1 MNSDVLNLIK
11 ISEID
16 KKASAK
22 EPQIAA
28 IEEELES
35 KVRELNNL
43 EWDIEEIRN
52 DIKKSRLEIANS
64 ELSIAE
70 NNEKIA
76 QLDVKMANA
85 KSERELRALDA
96 ESGISKE
103 KITFANQIIAE
114 LEAKIDNFKEK
125 ENEIADKMNA
135 LSELIKETR
144 ISVNERVGVIEKE
157 LKSIFDEKEV
167 IAKHIDN
174 KIIVFYEKIR
184 KWAKDTSI
192 VPIKKQACS
201 GCFIRINDR
210 IFVDLINADAITTGP
225 HCGRILY
232 LDKNDEVAMKEALK
246 GENATKSAKSAK
258 DSNKD
263 SSGKSAKSAKSTAK
277 NSSKDSGGKS
287 ATKKATT
294 AKSATKSSSA
304 KTATKSSSAK
314 TASKSAKS
322 TATKSSSTKS
332 TASKAKSTP
341 KKSTKKA

>member
-174 KIIVFYEKIR
+174 KVIVFYEKIR

-210 IFVDLINADAITTGP
+210 IFVDLINADAITTCP

-246 GENATKSAKSAK
+246 GENTTKSAKSAK

-263 SSGKSAKSAKSTAK
+263 SSGKGAKNAKSTAK
-277 NSSKDSGGKS
+277 NSSKDSSTKS

-294 AKSATKSSSA
+294 AKSATKS
-304 KTATKSSSAK
+304 TKSSSAK

-341 KKSTKKA
+341 KKATKKA

>member
-210 IFVDLINADAITTGP
+210 IFVDLINADAITTCP

-232 LDKNDEVAMKEALK
+232 LDKNDEAAMKEALK

-263 SSGKSAKSAKSTAK
+263 SSGKSA
-277 NSSKDSGGKS
+277 
-287 ATKKATT
+287 TKKATT
-294 AKSATKSSSA
+294 AKSATKSTKSSSA

-332 TASKAKSTP
+332 TASKAKSAP
-341 KKSTKKA
+341 KKATKKA

>member
-22 EPQIAA
+22 EPEIAA

-125 ENEIADKMNA
+125 ENEIATKMNG

-144 ISVNERVGVIEKE
+144 VSVNERVGVIQEE

-167 IAKHIDN
+167 IAKNIDN
-174 KIIVFYEKIR
+174 KIIIFYEKIR

-210 IFVDLINADAITTGP
+210 IFVDLINADAITTCP

-232 LDKNDEVAMKEALK
+232 LDKNDEVAMREALK
-246 GENATKSAKSAK
+246 SENATKSTK
-258 DSNKD
+258 D
-263 SSGKSAKSAKSTAK
+263 
-277 NSSKDSGGKS
+277 SSKDSGAKSTKS
-287 ATKKATT
+287 ASSAKKPSS
-294 AKSATKSSSA
+294 AKSATKSTS
-304 KTATKSSSAK
+304 T
-314 TASKSAKS
+314 KSAKS
-322 TATKSSSTKS
+322 TKSSATKSTTKS
-332 TASKAKSTP
+332 TATKAKSAP
-341 KKSTKKA
+341 KKATQKA